1 MARVEWAADA
11 ATVSRIVRAYDPR
24 PGAFAMARSGE
35 VKLFGARK
43 VPGFI
48 ERQAGEVLAIDA
60 NGMTVACMDTAVQ
73 ITSVQPAGKRRLS
86 PLEWARGR
94 GIAVGERLF

>member
-1 MARVEWAADA
+1 MAK
-11 ATVSRIVRAYDPR
+11 
-24 PGAFAMARSGE
+24 SGE

-43 VPGFI
+43 TAGFI

-94 GIAVGERLF
+94 GIAVGERLI